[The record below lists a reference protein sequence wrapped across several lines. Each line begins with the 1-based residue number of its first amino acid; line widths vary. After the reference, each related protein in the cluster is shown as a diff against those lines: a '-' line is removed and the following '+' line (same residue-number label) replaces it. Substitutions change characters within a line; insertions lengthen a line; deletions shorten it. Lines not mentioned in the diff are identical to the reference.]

1 MNRHQRFVEGQERK
15 GRHTNTKE
23 KERTAKGS
31 VSREFPP
38 TTNFTKHSEVV
49 FAMKRGKLAKNDT
62 LYTNIVH
69 NKKDL
74 GVKGDTHKQSLKERA
89 L

>member
-1 MNRHQRFVEGQERK
+1 MNKHQRFVEGQERK
-15 GRHTNTKE
+15 GRYTNTKE
-23 KERTAKGS
+23 KEPQKPQSAG
-31 VSREFPP
+31 
-38 TTNFTKHSEVV
+38 NFHQQLTSPNTVRW
-49 FAMKRGKLAKNDT
+49 FLAMKRGKPAKNDT

-74 GVKGDTHKQSLKERA
+74 GIKGDNHKQSLKERA